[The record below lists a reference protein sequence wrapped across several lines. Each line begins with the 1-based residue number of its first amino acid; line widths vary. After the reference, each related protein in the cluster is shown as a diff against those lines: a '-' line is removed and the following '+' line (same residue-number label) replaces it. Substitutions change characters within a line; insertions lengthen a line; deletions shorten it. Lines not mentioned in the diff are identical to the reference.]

1 MWKRCGH
8 VCLFVF
14 GFTLMAFGVIVNLS
28 TEIIKASEVVSLFF
42 VGIGLI
48 FLTGLVR
55 KKAI

>member
-14 GFTLMAFGVIVNLS
+14 GFTLMSLGVIVNLS
-28 TEIIKASEVVSLFF
+28 TEIINTSEVVALFF

-48 FLTGLVR
+48 FLTGSAR